1 MKVIWTQESILQLI
15 EIEDFISNDSPKRA
29 AEFVDEIIDHAEA
42 TLPDTPSI
50 GRMVPEINNANIRE
64 LIFKKYRIVY
74 RVNKNNIEILTVFEG
89 HRLLRIDEIKNNV
102 ESNKSL
108 RKGHKDFLAK
118 RGSFV
123 E

>member
-29 AEFVDEIIDHAEA
+29 AEFVDEIIDHAQA

-50 GRMVPEINNANIRE
+50 GRMVPEINNVNIRE

-89 HRLLRIDEIKNNV
+89 HRLLRLDEIKNDLQN
-102 ESNKSL
+102 
-108 RKGHKDFLAK
+108 
-118 RGSFV
+118 SFV
-123 E
+123 KSSRDKAHKA